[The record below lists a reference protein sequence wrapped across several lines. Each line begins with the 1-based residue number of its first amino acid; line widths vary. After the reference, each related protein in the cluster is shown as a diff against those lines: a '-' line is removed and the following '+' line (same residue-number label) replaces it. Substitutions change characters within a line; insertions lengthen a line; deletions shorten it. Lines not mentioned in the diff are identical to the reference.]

1 MRLHLLAAVAG
12 VWLVSAAC
20 AHKPAPAPA
29 PAPAPPPAPQNVFAL
44 LPEPNGAASAI
55 VVSNQAGS
63 QELTQPKDAVKV
75 ARNDTAPSAPYALTD
90 ADIRRLF
97 GSAIDSLPAPEVQF
111 VLQFELNSATMNA
124 AVTARMPE
132 ILKAIQDRHSTS
144 ITVTGHTDTTGNSA
158 LNYALGLSRAKE
170 VADILRSQGV
180 KDSDLFVSSHG
191 DADLLVKTPRN
202 EANEENRRVEV
213 IVR

>member
-29 PAPAPPPAPQNVFAL
+29 PAPAPPAAPQNIFAL

-55 VVSNQAGS
+55 VVRNQAGS
-63 QELTQPKDAVKV
+63 QELVQPKDAVKV

-90 ADIRRLF
+90 DDIRRLF

-111 VLQFELNSATMNA
+111 VLQLRTGQRHDERGGDGENA
-124 AVTARMPE
+124 RDSEGDPGPP
-132 ILKAIQDRHSTS
+132 LHFHHGYGPHRHD
-144 ITVTGHTDTTGNSA
+144 GRNSA
-158 LNYALGLSRAKE
+158 LNYALGLRRARA

-191 DADLLVKTPRN
+191 DADLLVKTGLVTKLM
-202 EANEENRRVEV
+202 RR
-213 IVR
+213 IAA